1 MEWLETAGAII
12 SALLI
17 MFGVATILGVLYGGI
32 SFYDVMV
39 IIWNKL
45 FHPIIKALT
54 GRTKPLKFKTPVFQW
69 SKPLERMTGL
79 EYEHEAARWLVTQG
93 YRSVTVTSASNDFGA
108 DITALDKQN
117 RLWVFQCKLY
127 SSKLDNTPI
136 QEVVGSKAHYG
147 ATCAGV
153 ITNSE
158 FTKAARQLAVENN
171 VKLITLK

>member
-1 MEWLETAGAII
+1 MNCVAFLMMLFVSMLCWMIFAG
-12 SALLI
+12 LLWG
-17 MFGVATILGVLYGGI
+17 GVSI
-32 SFYDVMV
+32 YDLVV
-39 IIWNKL
+39 IIWNL
-45 FHPIIKALT
+45 LLYPVIKTLT
-54 GRTKPLKFKTPVFQW
+54 GRTKPMKFKTPAFQW
-69 SKPLERMTGL
+69 SKPLERMSGL

-93 YRSVTVTSASNDFGA
+93 FHSVTVTSASNDFGA
-108 DITALDKQN
+108 DITALD
-117 RLWVFQCKLY
+117 RSDRFWVFQCKLY

-158 FTKAARQLAVENN
+158 FTKAARQLADENN